1 MKIFCGGIDVGDK
14 LRQVTNKIAEEL
26 DLPKEIINGE
36 PKIVVYGKNEI
47 VIENHKGIESFQLD
61 EIRINSNL
69 GIIKISGLNLEI
81 RFIGSETIALTGKL
95 NNLSFGE
102 A

>member
-1 MKIFCGGIDVGDK
+1 MGDK

-36 PKIVVYGKNEI
+36 PKIIVHGKSEI
-47 VIENHKGIESFQLD
+47 VIENHKGIEVFKEN
-61 EIRINSNL
+61 EIRVNSNL
-69 GIIKISGLNLEI
+69 GIIKIEGTKLEI

-95 NNLSFGE
+95 NNLSFE
-102 A
+102 ED

>member
-1 MKIFCGGIDVGDK
+1 MGDK
-14 LRQVTNKIAEEL
+14 LRHVTNRIAEEL

-36 PKIVVYGKNEI
+36 PKIIVHGKSEI
-47 VIENHKGIESFQLD
+47 IIENHKGIESFKSE
-61 EIRINSNL
+61 EIEINSNL
-69 GIIKISGLNLEI
+69 GIIKIIGSNLEI

>member
-47 VIENHKGIESFQLD
+47 VIENHKGIESFQSD

>member
-1 MKIFCGGIDVGDK
+1 MGDK

-47 VIENHKGIESFQLD
+47 VIENHKGIESFQSD

>member
-1 MKIFCGGIDVGDK
+1 MGDK

-36 PKIVVYGKNEI
+36 PKIVVHGKNEI
-47 VIENHKGIESFQLD
+47 IIENHKGIAVFKEN
-61 EIRINSNL
+61 EIKVNSNL
-69 GIIKISGLNLEI
+69 GIIKIEGTNMEI

-95 NNLSFGE
+95 RNLSFE
-102 A
+102 ED

>member
-1 MKIFCGGIDVGDK
+1 MGDR

-36 PKIVVYGKNEI
+36 PKIVVHGKSEI
-47 VIENHKGIESFQLD
+47 VIENHKGIEVFKDD
-61 EIRINSNL
+61 EIKVNSTL
-69 GIIKISGLNLEI
+69 GLIKIEGVNMEI
-81 RFIGSETIALTGKL
+81 RFIGAGTIALTGKL
-95 NNLSFGE
+95 KNLSFEE